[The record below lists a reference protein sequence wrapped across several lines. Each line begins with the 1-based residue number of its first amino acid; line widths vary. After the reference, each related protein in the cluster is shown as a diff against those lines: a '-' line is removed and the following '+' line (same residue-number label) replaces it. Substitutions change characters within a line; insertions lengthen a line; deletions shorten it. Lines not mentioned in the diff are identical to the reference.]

1 MTHLPYIIS
10 AYGLTAVVIGALVFG
25 GWRRLRAARA
35 RLAAL
40 DPRK

>member
-1 MTHLPYIIS
+1 MTHLPYIAA
-10 AYGLTAVVIGALVFG
+10 AYGLTVLVIGGLVTST
-25 GWRRLRAARA
+25 WRRLRAARA

>member
-1 MTHLPYIIS
+1 MTHLPYIVA
-10 AYGLTAVVIGALVFG
+10 AYGLTILVIGGLVFST
-25 GWRRLRAARA
+25 WRRLRTARA